1 MHDWIQVDW
10 VSIGSSPER
19 RLPKSFCLW
28 GSHWICEVR
37 LDISWEILLERIQLK
52 ELRFF
57 LCLFQISRHS
67 RWSRTLI
74 LVIRVSGL
82 YTIKLLPRAHFLFPC
97 SPILLFGCV
106 CTLLWRGGGPKF
118 CICIFFH
125 IDLQMGFASC
135 RFSHFGIHVP
145 LNFYNFN
152 PNFSL
157 PVLLNLSK

>member
-1 MHDWIQVDW
+1 MTHKDGEMQCCSEPFGFV
-10 VSIGSSPER
+10 VSME
-19 RLPKSFCLW
+19 
-28 GSHWICEVR
+28 E
-37 LDISWEILLERIQLK
+37 
-52 ELRFF
+52 
-57 LCLFQISRHS
+57 
-67 RWSRTLI
+67 
-74 LVIRVSGL
+74 
-82 YTIKLLPRAHFLFPC
+82 C

-157 PVLLNLSK
+157 PVLLKVSFGPYRGMLDCSGLLLGILSRHVSCLNRIKNAIERVQTPQNGVTKNQAQKAILFGSVLGGQKGVISLSSA